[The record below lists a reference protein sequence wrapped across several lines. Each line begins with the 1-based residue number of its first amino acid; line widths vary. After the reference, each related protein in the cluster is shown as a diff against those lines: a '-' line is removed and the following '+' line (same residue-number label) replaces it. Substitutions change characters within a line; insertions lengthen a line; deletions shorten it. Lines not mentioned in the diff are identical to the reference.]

1 MEKTLG
7 GFALLGGLLEM
18 LGALLS
24 PWLGPQPLEPLYVAT
39 DLCLVFA
46 VLGLYLPHQQLVGRL
61 GLLGFCLA
69 LGGFALI
76 AGPEAPLLGFSA
88 YWLGKPVIGLG
99 ILLLAG
105 VLWQCAPQSR
115 WVSGLLLLSVLVG
128 GLAMLGLAMTLLVLL
143 SGLLF
148 GAGFFILGWRQLR
161 ASGSPHEP

>member
-7 GFALLGGLLEM
+7 GFALLGGLLEI

-46 VLGLYLPHQQLVGRL
+46 VLGLYLPHQQRVGRL

-76 AGPEAPLLGFSA
+76 AGPEAPLLGISA

-99 ILLLAG
+99 ILLLVG
-105 VLWQCAPQSR
+105 VLWQRAPQSR
-115 WVSGLLLLSVLVG
+115 WVSGLLLLAVLVG
-128 GLAMLGLAMTLLVLL
+128 GLALLGVATGYLTLL
-143 SGLLF
+143 SGVLL
-148 GAGFFILGWRQLR
+148 GAGFFIQGWRQVR
-161 ASGSPHEP
+161 G